1 MMRFVTIPAVVLAGW
16 LAVSPT
22 LAQEAE
28 TPPESDLEEG
38 MSLLE
43 KGMAMVLRGVLDEME
58 PAIGEMQRGI
68 EEAGRDLAPAVD
80 KLISLLDDI
89 RNYDAPERLPNGD
102 IIIRRR
108 PDAPPPPVLEDTP
121 ETTEL

>member
-1 MMRFVTIPAVVLAGW
+1 
-16 LAVSPT
+16 
-22 LAQEAE
+22 
-28 TPPESDLEEG
+28 

-108 PDAPPPPVLEDTP
+108 PDAPPPPVIEDTP

>member
-1 MMRFVTIPAVVLAGW
+1 MKSFVTIPVVVLAGW
-16 LAVSPT
+16 LAAGPV

-28 TPPESDLEEG
+28 TPPEGDLEEG

-58 PAIGEMQRGI
+58 PALGEMQRGI

-108 PDAPPPPVLEDTP
+108 PDAPPYAAPEPPP

>member
-16 LAVSPT
+16 LAVGPT

-28 TPPESDLEEG
+28 TPPEGDLKEG

-58 PAIGEMQRGI
+58 PALGEMQRGI

-108 PDAPPPPVLEDTP
+108 PDAPPPVLEETP

>member
-1 MMRFVTIPAVVLAGW
+1 MKQFVPIPVVALAGW
-16 LAVSPT
+16 LALGPA

-28 TPPESDLEEG
+28 APPEGDLKEG

-58 PAIGEMQRGI
+58 PALDEMKRNI
-68 EEAGRDLAPAVD
+68 DEVGRDLAPAVD

-89 RNYDAPERLPNGD
+89 RNYEAPERLPNGD
-102 IIIRRR
+102 IIFRRR
-108 PDAPPPPVLEDTP
+108 PEAPAPPMVDTP
-121 ETTEL
+121 AETTEL